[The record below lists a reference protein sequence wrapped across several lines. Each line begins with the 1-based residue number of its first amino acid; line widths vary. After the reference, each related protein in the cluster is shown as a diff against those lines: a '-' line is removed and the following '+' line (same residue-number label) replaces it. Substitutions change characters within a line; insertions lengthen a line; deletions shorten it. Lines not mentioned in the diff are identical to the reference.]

1 MTREE
6 FETYQ
11 KYNELFKERCKVIC
25 NILTITDRDY
35 YYLDDFYV
43 EDTRVYGEGT
53 EYWAMGGAAEAHYH
67 SFPVEWIY
75 ADDDVIHAYA
85 KEQERIAREKAEAV
99 LEKQKELAE
108 KRDREEY
115 ERLKKKYEG

>member
-6 FETYQ
+6 FETYR
-11 KYNELFKERCKVIC
+11 KYDELFKERCKVIC
-25 NILTITDRDY
+25 KILSVTDRDY
-35 YYLDDFYV
+35 YYLDEFYI

-53 EYWAMGGAAEAHYH
+53 EYWAFGGADTYCKAFPLEWVYAE
-67 SFPVEWIY
+67 
-75 ADDDVIHAYA
+75 DDVIHAYV

>member
-6 FETYQ
+6 FETYR
-11 KYNELFKERCKVIC
+11 KYDELFKERCKVIC
-25 NILTITDRDY
+25 KILTITDRDY
-35 YYLDDFYV
+35 YYLDDFYI
-43 EDTRVYGEGT
+43 EDNRVYGEGT
-53 EYWAMGGAAEAHYH
+53 EYWALGGAETYCKA
-67 SFPVEWIY
+67 FPVEWLY
-75 ADDDVIHAYA
+75 AEDDVIHAYV
-85 KEQERIAREKAEAV
+85 KEQERIAREKAEAI